1 MKSLKTIADKQG
13 IALTPP
19 NWENLFGR
27 RAPLEV
33 DLGCGRGYFARLRA
47 SEFPE
52 IDQIAL
58 DARIKWIELLQAR
71 IQAEKITNLQAL
83 RCDVTQ
89 DLPVLFAQDSVAGFT
104 IHHPDPWWKKRHR
117 KRRLIQPALVEQF
130 ASLLAP
136 RGWVYIQTDVP
147 DLAAEIRQI
156 FESNPDFAET
166 DAEQIRSEKLGG
178 LSSHREKKCLQ
189 LGIPVNR
196 LAFYLGTKKPGES

>member
-1 MKSLKTIADKQG
+1 MKSLKKIADKQG
-13 IALTPP
+13 KALALPD
-19 NWENLFGR
+19 WDNLFGR

-52 IDQIAL
+52 INQIAL

-71 IQAEKITNLQAL
+71 IQKEKITNLQAL

-136 RGWVYIQTDVP
+136 QGWVFIQTDVP
-147 DLAAEIRQI
+147 DLATEIRQI
-156 FESNPDFAET
+156 FESNPDFTET
-166 DAEQIRSEKLGG
+166 DAERIRIEKLGG

-196 LAFYLGTKKPGES
+196 LAFYRGAKKPGEP